1 MPKKRTLTPG
11 ASPLHHFGSE
21 VRRAR
26 EAAGMTL
33 TELGALVPCDNS
45 TVSRIES
52 GLIAPDAHFA
62 EVCDVTFS
70 EMRGWFTRFYT
81 DSQGWGAAFPPALR
95 EFAAYEAEAVA
106 LWTFE
111 HSLIPGLL
119 QTEAYARA
127 VLSRHPHVT
136 ADQVTERVAARMA
149 RQSVLDR
156 YDPPVFWVLIDESVL
171 HREVG
176 DAKVMADQLGRLA
189 AAADQP
195 TVTVQ
200 LVSRAGAHVGLLGAF
215 VLAETA
221 DAHVAYLDHIADGV
235 TTDSPAIVGQVST
248 RFDVL
253 RTEAFK
259 GSESRTMIEAAAE
272 SWNNA

>member
-26 EAAGMTL
+26 EAAGLTL
-33 TELGALVPCDNS
+33 AELGALVPCDNS

-52 GLIAPDAHFA
+52 GLISPDAHFA
-62 EVCDVTFS
+62 EVCDEAFP
-70 EMRGWFTRFYT
+70 EMSGWFTRFYT

-95 EFAAYEAEAVA
+95 EFAAYEAEAVT

-119 QTEAYARA
+119 QTPGYARA

-136 ADQVTERVAARMA
+136 DDQVAERVAARMA
-149 RQSVLDR
+149 RQAVLDR
-156 YDPPVFWVLIDESVL
+156 DEPPVFWVLIDESAL
-171 HREVG
+171 HREIG
-176 DAKVMADQLGRLA
+176 NSEIMADQLGRLMTVA
-189 AAADQP
+189 ERP
-195 TVTVQ
+195 TVTIQ
-200 LVSRAGAHVGLLGAF
+200 LVSRIGAHVGLLGAF
-215 VLAETA
+215 VIAET
-221 DAHVAYLDHIADGV
+221 DDSHVAYLDHIADGV

-253 RTEAFK
+253 RTEAYK
-259 GSESRTMIEAAAE
+259 GTESLKMIEAAAE
-272 SWNNA
+272 SWNSA